1 MDVEII
7 FFIVAAIIATIS
19 KLHEKSKQVRA
30 KSLAQQRKQESRE
43 RLELIPGQ
51 AEPVE
56 PAPIALPQPVAVTPA
71 LAPTRTVQPA
81 PLRPRREA
89 PARPP
94 RRTRRIVTAEAPA
107 TVHRAPTL
115 DTHFVQRLGRS
126 PQALREAIMLR
137 EILGPPVA
145 MRGFRF
151 PRR

>member
-19 KLHEKSKQVRA
+19 KLHEKSKRVRE
-30 KSLAQQRKQESRE
+30 KSLAQQRKRESSE
-43 RLELIPGQ
+43 RLELIPKR
-51 AEPVE
+51 AEPVA
-56 PAPIALPQPVAVTPA
+56 PAPIALPQA
-71 LAPTRTVQPA
+71 LAPARTVPTA
-81 PLRPRREA
+81 PVRPRREA

-94 RRTRRIVTAEAPA
+94 RRTRRVVTAPVRA
-107 TVHRAPTL
+107 TVHRAPTV
-115 DTHFVQRLGRS
+115 DVEFVQRLGRS